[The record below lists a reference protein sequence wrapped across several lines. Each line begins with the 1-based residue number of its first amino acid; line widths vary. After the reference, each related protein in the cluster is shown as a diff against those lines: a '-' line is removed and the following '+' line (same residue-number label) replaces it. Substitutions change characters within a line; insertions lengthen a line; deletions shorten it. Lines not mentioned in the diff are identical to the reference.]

1 MKNIFKPYPQA
12 IKQTDYLS
20 CDILSDLCGG
30 LSGGLGVVPSSGIH
44 TSYIHSYRLPHL
56 KYSTVPSPQ
65 FPSPFLLMHI
75 SFIAHIYY
83 IRMDVLNLERSFL
96 CFVIHVIFPT
106 ILMIVTMKITAMG
119 AADAIAAV
127 PVLLNPTTAVVP
139 VP

>member
-1 MKNIFKPYPQA
+1 
-12 IKQTDYLS
+12 
-20 CDILSDLCGG
+20 
-30 LSGGLGVVPSSGIH
+30 
-44 TSYIHSYRLPHL
+44 
-56 KYSTVPSPQ
+56 
-65 FPSPFLLMHI
+65 MHI

-119 AADAIAAV
+119 AADANA
-127 PVLLNPTTAVVP
+127 PDPDQFNPTTAVVP

>member
-1 MKNIFKPYPQA
+1 
-12 IKQTDYLS
+12 
-20 CDILSDLCGG
+20 
-30 LSGGLGVVPSSGIH
+30 
-44 TSYIHSYRLPHL
+44 
-56 KYSTVPSPQ
+56 
-65 FPSPFLLMHI
+65 MHI

-96 CFVIHVIFPT
+96 CFAIHVIIPT